1 MTNILLKLPS
11 RFQFTAH
18 KLLGHPLSEIF
29 FQMGLEGL
37 SSWIHDVTLPGT
49 EEAKTEGPS
58 VVSEEDRVWFREGG
72 RALADARARYG
83 APFRLRGSGRW
94 DDPGWG
100 EVGED
105 PPMDVFED
113 LWGGGAW

>member
-1 MTNILLKLPS
+1 M
-11 RFQFTAH
+11 RAH
-18 KLLGHPLSEIF
+18 PHIEGTPWEVLGAAY
-29 FQMGLEGL
+29 GVCT
-37 SSWIHDVTLPGT
+37 WWV
-49 EEAKTEGPS
+49 PS
-58 VVSEEDRVWFREGG
+58 VCSEGIEVCVDEDGWAPPRARVLCELANVSEEDRVWFREGG

-94 DDPGWG
+94 DDPGWE